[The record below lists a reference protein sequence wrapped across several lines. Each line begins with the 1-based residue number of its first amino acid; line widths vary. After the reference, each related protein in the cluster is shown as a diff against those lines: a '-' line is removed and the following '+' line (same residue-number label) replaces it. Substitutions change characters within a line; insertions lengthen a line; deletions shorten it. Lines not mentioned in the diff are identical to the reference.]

1 MNTKKLLLLL
11 PLLYIFS
18 ACAEKNSDP
27 NLVSV
32 SILPQKYFIDQLTD
46 EQLRVNVM
54 VPPGSSHATYSP
66 TPQQFQQ
73 LSASPLYMGIG
84 HLGYETTWMSR
95 LEELNADMQVMI
107 LSEHTKLIEGACAHD
122 EHAEHDGH
130 EDHEAPEAHHHGV
143 DPHIWMSPKVM
154 LELLPQI
161 KTSLQANY
169 PHLADSIENNYPQLL
184 EKLNDAHKRMQA
196 LAASLD
202 NRQFLI
208 FHPALTYLARD
219 YGLTQIAVEQD
230 GKEPSPAYLA
240 RLIDQAREENIPVI
254 FIQKEYD
261 LRNAETISRE
271 AGIALVQID
280 PMRYDWT
287 DSMNELMTQ
296 IEQHLKSTATQP

>member
-1 MNTKKLLLLL
+1 MNTRKLLLLL

-107 LSEHTKLIEGACAHD
+107 LSDHTKLIEGACAHD

-130 EDHEAPEAHHHGV
+130 GAPEAHHHHGV

-154 LELLPQI
+154 LELLPHI
-161 KTSLQANY
+161 KTNLQANY
-169 PHLADSIENNYPQLL
+169 PHLADSIEKNYPSLF
-184 EKLNDAHKRMQA
+184 EKLSDTHKRMQA

-202 NRQFLI
+202 QRQFLI

-240 RLIDQAREENIPVI
+240 RLIDRAREENIPVI
-254 FIQKEYD
+254 FIQQEYD

-271 AGIALVQID
+271 AGIALVQIN

-287 DSMNELMTQ
+287 DSMNELMAQ
-296 IEQHLKSTATQP
+296 IEQHLKSTTTQP